1 MRLTIRGDGVV
12 STLGLCPLSG
22 PCPLS
27 VEPAPSIIESEPD
40 ALIVSNFSKYYYITG
55 WRIGWLL
62 GSRNDIERVR
72 AYSSNLFLTA
82 PALSQHAALVAPDSR
97 EELEAKMAV
106 YRQNRLLILNALLS
120 LGLDAIA
127 PPDGAFYVHG
137 NV

>member
-1 MRLTIRGDGVV
+1 MT
-12 STLGLCPLSG
+12 S
-22 PCPLS
+22 S
-27 VEPAPSIIESEPD
+27 V
-40 ALIVSNFSKYYYITG
+40 
-55 WRIGWLL
+55 
-62 GSRNDIERVR
+62 
-72 AYSSNLFLTA
+72 YSSNLFLTA